1 MEHCTGKH
9 KTTTWRS
16 CTEDNRIV
24 HSANSLIVIQ
34 EAAMAH
40 YEANKLWCQWPS
52 SLPSFISGASGWTT
66 LGTTSS
72 AWLPS
77 LLLQMQVLWNSRR
90 KYREVLINLE
100 WTHMS
105 WMLVSSKAHQL
116 AVAGLSKF
124 LYYYHWSF
132 KLHRSAWIIKLR
144 FGPLTICQGIIL
156 LHFLPKPQNQ
166 KIFFQ
171 FGKEERDEVQG
182 KPLLLT
188 NCRYQFIAPCF
199 LAAKLQ

>member
-1 MEHCTGKH
+1 MET
-9 KTTTWRS
+9 

-24 HSANSLIVIQ
+24 HSAKSLIVIQ

-40 YEANKLWCQWPS
+40 CETNKLWCQWPS
-52 SLPSFISGASGWTT
+52 SLPSFTSGASGWTT

-77 LLLQMQVLWNSRR
+77 LSFHMQVFETSTR
-90 KYREVLINLE
+90 KYREVLINLKR
-100 WTHMS
+100 THMN
-105 WMLVSSKAHQL
+105 WMLVRSKAHEL

-124 LYYYHWSF
+124 PYYYHWSF

-156 LHFLPKPQNQ
+156 LHFLPKPQ
-166 KIFFQ
+166 IRRFSSSLVR
-171 FGKEERDEVQG
+171 GKGMRFKG
-182 KPLLLT
+182 NLF
-188 NCRYQFIAPCF
+188 Y
-199 LAAKLQ
+199 